1 MLYIILLKE
10 DISNTDNPSGQKLTQ
25 VVNWE
30 FPVATD
36 LRTVYCARARRIFIK
51 EKEAGDMAFV
61 RIALR

>member
-30 FPVATD
+30 FPVGKD
-36 LRTVYCARARRIFIK
+36 LRTVYCARARILHT
-51 EKEAGDMAFV
+51 GV
-61 RIALR
+61 RLRYDKPRNGT

>member
-30 FPVATD
+30 FPVGKD
-36 LRTVYCARARRIFIK
+36 LRTVYCARARILHNR
-51 EKEAGDMAFV
+51 GTL
-61 RIALR
+61 ALR